1 MRKTKIEA
9 FLPSF
14 LCAAALF
21 AAACDRGADR
31 TPAPASQVAQ
41 SQAAPASPQAPPP
54 PVNELQPPPQSVRVP
69 PPAPPAAAPSL
80 DARERDLAARAA
92 ALDARERRLREREQ
106 PKKSAEAR
114 RPSPAPA
121 PPSVAEPAAPAP
133 EPAAEPALSP
143 EPSPVPEPAPPAP
156 PKITTV
162 IVPAGTYLAAEL
174 TKTLASD
181 TSKVGETFRA
191 RIGQDVTQDDGLVVI
206 PAGSEVVGEVT
217 AATPGKKIG
226 GQARLTLKITDL
238 VLPTGKT
245 VPIDATIVQEGRGKG
260 GRDAATI
267 GGAAAGGAVLGRI
280 LGGAD
285 RGKGG
290 VIGALIGAA
299 AGAVIAAHTP
309 AEQVV
314 VPQGTALGLRLDQ
327 PVEVRVVT
335 GGGPEGN

>member
-54 PVNELQPPPQSVRVP
+54 PVNELQPPPQSVSVP
-69 PPAPPAAAPSL
+69 PAVPPAAAPSL
-80 DARERDLAARAA
+80 ADRERELAARAA
-92 ALDARERRLREREQ
+92 ALDARERRLRERDAREQ
-106 PKKSAEAR
+106 PKKSPEAR
-114 RPSPAPA
+114 RPSPPAPA
-121 PPSVAEPAAPAP
+121 PPVADEPAAPSP
-133 EPAAEPALSP
+133 EPAPIPEPA
-143 EPSPVPEPAPPAP
+143 PVPEPQPPLP
-156 PKITTV
+156 PKTTTV

-191 RIGQDVTQDDGLVVI
+191 RIGQDLTQDDGLVVI

-245 VPIDATIVQEGRGKG
+245 VPIDATIVQEGKGKG

-285 RGKGG
+285 RGRGG
-290 VIGALIGAA
+290 VIGALVGAA
-299 AGAVIAAHTP
+299 AGAVIAARTP

-314 VPQGTALGLRLDQ
+314 VPKGTALGLRLDQ
-327 PVEVRVVT
+327 PVEVRVVAD
-335 GGGPEGN
+335 GGPEGN